1 MSENFHEHKLW
12 QASYVALMDI
22 YEALEDGQAQD
33 LLESAQE
40 VAASIADSL
49 TRQDRRVARDL
60 LFTAVG
66 QVAKTRTHLAV
77 AWGRGV
83 LDDETFKAIDD
94 KYAALSD
101 SLQKER

>member
-1 MSENFHEHKLW
+1 MNFHEHKLW
-12 QASYVALMDI
+12 QASYVALMDLHGALDGE
-22 YEALEDGQAQD
+22 EAND

-40 VAASIADSL
+40 VAATIADSL

-60 LFTAVG
+60 LFAAVG

-77 AWGRGV
+77 SWGRGIV
-83 LDDETFKAIDD
+83 DDATFKAIDD
-94 KYAALSD
+94 KYASLSD